1 MPFISIK
8 KQKELNNIFR
18 NKLKEIEEEVYPLSD
33 PSILKGK
40 VNAQLEILNTTLE
53 NLKKEISGAIKKCDD
68 LKREGYSNVRDII
81 NDVKELIRA
90 HFDDFREKICEI
102 EGSILEVGG
111 NFVDKYGDK
120 INQWKTDFI
129 DKIDKI
135 NETDEIDNKLSDE
148 KIKFDDKE
156 FSLGEIVES
165 YSCHLLTGKKGEHYL
180 DIDKIIK
187 FITELK
193 GQ

>member
-68 LKREGYSNVRDII
+68 LKRKGYSTVQEII

-90 HFDDFREKICEI
+90 HFDDFRDKICEI

-129 DKIDKI
+129 KGI
-135 NETDEIDNKLSDE
+135 NEINNNLIDV
-148 KIKFDDKE
+148 KFKFGDKE

-165 YSCHLLTGKKGEHYL
+165 YSCHLLTGKKDEHYL
-180 DIDKIIK
+180 DIGKIIE